1 MFLDVAIIIRIFEIE
16 KERKLLS
23 KFVKI
28 VSYNDYLFSFSLN
41 NRFFPTGCDLL
52 FVIYIRRIHGIKYI
66 NNILIIYIIQFSFA
80 RILTRSTFK
89 VPRRI
94 KTFIQSFDLR
104 EKKENKSSRSFL
116 PVARKISYVDNEF
129 PSFFAAQ

>member
-1 MFLDVAIIIRIFEIE
+1 MAIIIRIFEIE

-104 EKKENKSSRSFL
+104 EKKKKNKSSRSFL